1 MTFSLSPHLYKI
13 ISLDLIHVSLYRS
26 IFLFFC
32 TDHLLYLNC
41 RLVLLMLI
49 CFADKS
55 FQRSDSQ
62 SSVERNQEDSDG
74 RESESDSSRCSRRR
88 IASSRA
94 NRNND
99 DSGSESGKSIRSRP
113 GSPRTFKSQDESDG
127 RASDSDTGNSRSRRI
142 TSFENSAEKNKRKD
156 SEPDLV
162 KTEGQSED
170 SLSVKKPPRVRKLSR
185 NKLMNKIEASPLS
198 HSWTP
203 GAIEKIVK
211 SWRETKSPV
220 SQEKSKEEEKALK
233 PVSHVQFF

>member
-13 ISLDLIHVSLYRS
+13 ISLDLLHVFLYRS

-41 RLVLLMLI
+41 RSFLLMLI

-74 RESESDSSRCSRRR
+74 RESESDSSRCNRRR

-94 NRNND
+94 NRNS

-156 SEPDLV
+156 SETALI
-162 KTEGQSED
+162 KTEGQTED
-170 SLSVKKPPRVRKLSR
+170 SLSVNKPPRVRKLSR
-185 NKLMNKIEASPLS
+185 NKLLNKIEASPLS

>member
-1 MTFSLSPHLYKI
+1 M
-13 ISLDLIHVSLYRS
+13 DLVHVSLYRS
-26 IFLFFC
+26 IFLFFY

-41 RLVLLMLI
+41 RSFLLMLI

-62 SSVERNQEDSDG
+62 SSVERNQEVSDG

-113 GSPRTFKSQDESDG
+113 ESPRTFKSQDESDG
-127 RASDSDTGNSRSRRI
+127 GASDSDTGNSRSRCV
-142 TSFENSAEKNKRKD
+142 TSFENSADKNKRKD
-156 SEPDLV
+156 SETHLV

-170 SLSVKKPPRVRKLSR
+170 SLRVNKPPYVKKLSR

-211 SWRETKSPV
+211 SWRETKSTD
-220 SQEKSKEEEKALK
+220 SQEKTKEEEKALK